1 MKFPPIIKLNYP
13 TLANLC
19 QIYRVEK
26 LFVFGSIVNGKFD
39 LQTSDI
45 DLMVELE
52 PMPPLEK
59 GRILLD
65 FWTDLEN
72 LFGRKVDLLTDQ
84 PIKNPFLKQ
93 SIEQTKQL
101 VYERESQ
108 KTFV

>member
-1 MKFPPIIKLNYP
+1 MKFPPIIRLNYP
-13 TLANLC
+13 ALANLC

-26 LFVFGSIVNGKFD
+26 LYVFGSIVNGNFD
-39 LQTSDI
+39 VQTSDI
-45 DLMVELE
+45 DLVVELE

-59 GRILLD
+59 GRILMD
-65 FWTDLEN
+65 FWADLEK

-84 PIKNPFLKQ
+84 PIKNPFLKR

-108 KTFV
+108 KISV